1 MSRVRKRVS
10 GVFLGAALLSFTA
23 GAETF
28 IEAITNC
35 RKINNKESRYQCYD
49 RAEAQVGNVNREV
62 AKFNYRT
69 ASDPITG
76 QTLHTLTIRSD
87 RGLNGRG
94 DPIILE
100 MTCDSTKPGGYSLT
114 LRWEDFLESSTP
126 NVTTRLGQAPSVTE
140 RWATNRS
147 RESSVFAGSEE
158 GYSKTEFIET
168 LVAELE
174 EGNASVVFRT
184 TPYNDAPITAVFD
197 FTGFLEVVAPMRES
211 CQF

>member
-1 MSRVRKRVS
+1 MALVRNLMGSV
-10 GVFLGAALLSFTA
+10 VLGAWLFSGSA

-35 RKINNKESRYQCYD
+35 RKINNQERRYECYD
-49 RAEAQVGNVNREV
+49 RAEAQVGNVSREV

-69 ASDPITG
+69 TSDPISG
-76 QTLHTLTIRSD
+76 QTLHTLTNRSD

-100 MTCDSTKPGGYSLT
+100 MTCDSTKPGDYILT
-114 LRWEDFLESSTP
+114 LHWEDFLESSSP

-140 RWATNRS
+140 RWATGRS
-147 RESSVFAGSEE
+147 RESSVFTGTAE
-158 GYSKTEFIET
+158 GYTKAEFIET
-168 LVAELE
+168 LVTELE
-174 EGNASVVFRT
+174 NGNSTVVFRA

-197 FTGFLEVVAPMRES
+197 FTSFLEVVAPMRES
-211 CQF
+211 CRF